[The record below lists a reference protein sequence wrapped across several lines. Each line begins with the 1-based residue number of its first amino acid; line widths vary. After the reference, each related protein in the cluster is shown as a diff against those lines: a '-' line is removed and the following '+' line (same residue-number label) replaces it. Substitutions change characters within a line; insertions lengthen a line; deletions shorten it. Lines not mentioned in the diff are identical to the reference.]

1 MTGAFLALIIKIR
14 ITPYG
19 RPDKMHKKS
28 YQQIRHFYV
37 DINH

>member
-1 MTGAFLALIIKIR
+1 MTGAFLIQIVKIR

-19 RPDKMHKKS
+19 RPDKIIKKS